1 MPKKA
6 TTKKTAVKAAPK
18 AASAKPA
25 SKKSVGPFTRAA
37 GRIVATFMMPIN
49 SWLRGLVN
57 IFALAGVNFVV
68 SSIAIRSCIAQYGFA
83 ENSWCADYI
92 NANVV
97 VLSAIFTVLWAFIV
111 MLFVRMA
118 VKYLIKAY
126 K

>member
-6 TTKKTAVKAAPK
+6 TKTVKPAVKAPVK
-18 AASAKPA
+18 TA
-25 SKKSVGPFTRAA
+25 SKKAVGPFTRAA
-37 GRIVATFMMPIN
+37 KWLVATFMMPIN
-49 SWLRGLVN
+49 AWLRGLIN

-92 NANVV
+92 NTNVI
-97 VLSAIFTVLWAFIV
+97 VLSVIFTVLWAFIV
-111 MLFVRMA
+111 MLFIRMA